1 MSSSGALTG
10 CQGCK
15 AYRPVPI
22 HGDGGLRF
30 GPFYVAEADSNRPAY
45 YSSLLKSLT
54 RKGKSREDAEDL
66 VQEALLR
73 LHVYAKDHAVLN
85 SEAFLRQVVHN
96 LSIDQYRHHRLGA
109 LLELP
114 LEDIEDRSPLIDP
127 RSTPDQV
134 LDSQQRLE
142 ELTALLEA
150 VSPRTRDIY
159 MANRY
164 GYTRAEIANGMGIA
178 EITVHRH
185 MTLALAA
192 LQQKDD

>member
-1 MSSSGALTG
+1 MNSSGALTG
-10 CQGCK
+10 CQACE

-22 HGDGGLRF
+22 YGDGGLRF
-30 GPFYVAEADSNRPAY
+30 GSFYVAETDSNRPAY
-45 YSSLLKSLT
+45 FSNLLNFLT

-66 VQEALLR
+66 IQEAMLR

-109 LLELP
+109 RLELP

-134 LDSQQRLE
+134 IESQQRLE

>member
-1 MSSSGALTG
+1 MSPS
-10 CQGCK
+10 
-15 AYRPVPI
+15 RI
-22 HGDGGLRF
+22 R
-30 GPFYVAEADSNRPAY
+30 VAPPY
-45 YSSLLKSLT
+45 FSSLLKSLT

-114 LEDIEDRSPLIDP
+114 LEDIEELTPLIDP

-164 GYTRAEIANGMGIA
+164 SYTRAEIANGMGIA

-185 MTLALAA
+185 KTLALAA